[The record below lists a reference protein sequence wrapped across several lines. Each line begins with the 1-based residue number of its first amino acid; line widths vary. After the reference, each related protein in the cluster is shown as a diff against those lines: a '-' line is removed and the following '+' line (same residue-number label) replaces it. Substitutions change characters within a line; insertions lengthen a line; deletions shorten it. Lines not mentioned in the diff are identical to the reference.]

1 MTAGAG
7 TGLVATAVTPIDTAA
22 QIEGETPPRA
32 TTGWRPIRSRG
43 ASGVSGANLIT
54 VEEHL
59 AHVLADAHPLAA

>member
-32 TTGWRPIRSRG
+32 TTGGRRS
-43 ASGVSGANLIT
+43 
-54 VEEHL
+54 
-59 AHVLADAHPLAA
+59 DHPVQAPFRART